1 MAHFNTART
10 VDLLGY
16 LPDILKGT
24 QEMEAIMEAETPE
37 IAAIW
42 SACEDLM
49 NDQFISEATENGV
62 ARREKMLGI
71 SPFATDTLADRKF
84 RVLSR
89 YNENIPYT
97 RKSLMQQLATLC
109 GEDGYEIAFLTKDFT
124 VKVKV
129 ALTAKKQ
136 EAAVGE
142 MLERILPCNMAF
154 TVELMYNQWQKVA
167 SYTWGD
173 VNKYT
178 WNELREE
185 VL

>member
-10 VDLLGY
+10 IDLGEY

-24 QEMEAIMEAETPE
+24 REMEAIMEAETPE
-37 IAAIW
+37 VAAIW
-42 SACEDLM
+42 AGCEDLM
-49 NDQFISEATENGV
+49 NDQFIWEATENGV
-62 ARREKMLGI
+62 ARREKMLGV

-97 RKSLMQQLATLC
+97 RRSLMRQLATLC
-109 GEDGYEIAFLTKDFT
+109 GEDGYSIQFLTKDFT

-129 ALTAKKQ
+129 ALTARKQ

-142 MLERILPCNMAF
+142 MLERILPYNMAF

-167 SYTWGD
+167 AYTWGE
-173 VNKYT
+173 VNKFT
-178 WNELREE
+178 WNQLREE

>member
-1 MAHFNTART
+1 MDNFNTART
-10 VDLLGY
+10 IDLLGY
-16 LPDILKGT
+16 LPEVLKNT
-24 QEMEAIMEAETPE
+24 KEMQAIMQTETPE
-37 IAAIW
+37 IQALW
-42 SACEDLM
+42 QACENVL
-49 NDQFISEATENGV
+49 NDQFIATATENGI

-71 SPFATDTLADRKF
+71 SPFATDTLEDRKF
-84 RVLSR
+84 RILSR

-109 GEDGYEIAFLTKDFT
+109 GEDGYEIQFLTKDFT

-142 MLERILPCNMAF
+142 MLERVLPYNMVF
-154 TVELMYNQWQKVA
+154 TVELLYNQWQTVKT
-167 SYTWGD
+167 YTWGALAPR
-173 VNKYT
+173 T
-178 WNELREE
+178 WKELREE